1 MKQVILILLIFIIG
15 CEPKEEKINLE
26 TFLIGDIWCNDKVKT
41 GKICFEF
48 LLDNVITSAN
58 GEKMNL
64 THKIVKTDYDTNTIY
79 SQIGYGELMEGV
91 INTWKVLH
99 KDTIQY
105 RQQGMDEKIIMWR
118 VKL

>member
-1 MKQVILILLIFIIG
+1 MSLLISLM
-15 CEPKEEKINLE
+15 EAE
-26 TFLIGDIWCNDKVKT
+26 
-41 GKICFEF
+41 KICFEF
-48 LLDNVITSAN
+48 TSGSVIINAN
-58 GEKMNL
+58 GEKMNP

-79 SQIGYGELMEGV
+79 SEIGYGELMEGV